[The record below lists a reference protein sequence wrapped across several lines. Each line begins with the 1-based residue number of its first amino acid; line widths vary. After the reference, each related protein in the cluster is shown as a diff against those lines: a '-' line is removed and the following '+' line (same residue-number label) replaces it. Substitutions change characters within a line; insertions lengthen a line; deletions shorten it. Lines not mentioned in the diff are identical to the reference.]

1 MIKIL
6 IADDFE
12 LLREDLCETL
22 GAQADMEVVGAA
34 ESGAGEAE
42 AKKRLPLAAAVW
54 LLRANE
60 EEKEK
65 LLPFLK
71 NAAETA

>member
-1 MIKIL
+1 MSGRNGTT
-6 IADDFE
+6 E
-12 LLREDLCETL
+12 Y
-22 GAQADMEVVGAA
+22 VGAA